1 MVDAQDKELEARR
14 RKIVA
19 AMLSHVPLDGWTD
32 HALHAGA
39 RDAGLTPEAAEAA
52 FPGAMA
58 EVARYF
64 STDADHRMTD
74 ALARRPLQDL
84 KMRERIA
91 LAVRLRLE
99 QNAPLKEA
107 WRHLLGF
114 LALPQNAALGL
125 ECMYRTVD
133 AIWRSAGDTSTDFN
147 FYTKRA
153 LLAGVVAATALYW
166 LDDQSAD
173 SEDSFAF
180 LDRRIEDIIS
190 LQEGGDKL
198 KARARELARELGD
211 PFHLFRGDE
220 DRPQKTG
227 PGDATG

>member
-1 MVDAQDKELEARR
+1 MAKDQDKDLEARR

-19 AMLSHVPLDGWTD
+19 AMLSHVPLDGWTEA
-32 HALHAGA
+32 ALHAGA
-39 RDAGLTPEAAEAA
+39 RDGGLTAEDADTA

-64 STDADHRMTD
+64 STDADRRMTD
-74 ALARRPLQDL
+74 ALARQALEDL
-84 KMRERIA
+84 KIRERIA

-99 QNAPLKEA
+99 QNATHKEA
-107 WRHLLGF
+107 LRHLLGF
-114 LALPQNAALGL
+114 LALPRNAALGL

-133 AIWRSAGDTSTDFN
+133 AMWHSAGDTSTDFN

-153 LLAGVVAATALYW
+153 LLTGVVAATALYW

-180 LDRRIEDIIS
+180 LDRCIGDIIT
-190 LQEGGDKL
+190 LQEGGGKL
-198 KARARELARELGD
+198 KARARELACELGD
-211 PFHLFRGDE
+211 PFHLFRGDDNE
-220 DRPQKTG
+220 DRPQ
-227 PGDATG
+227 

>member
-19 AMLSHVPLDGWTD
+19 LMLSHVQLDGWTD
-32 HALHAGA
+32 AALHAGA
-39 RDAGLTPEAAEAA
+39 RDAGLAPKDADAA
-52 FPGAMA
+52 FPGGMA
-58 EVARYF
+58 EVAKYF
-64 STDADHRMTD
+64 STDADRRMTE
-74 ALARRPLQDL
+74 ALVGRRLQDL
-84 KMRERIA
+84 KTRERIA

-99 QNAPLKEA
+99 QNAPHKEA
-107 WRHLLGF
+107 LRHLLGF
-114 LALPQNAALGL
+114 LALPQNATLGL

-133 AIWRSAGDTSTDFN
+133 AMWRSAGDTSTDFN

-166 LDDQSAD
+166 LDDQSPE

-180 LDRRIEDIIS
+180 LDRRIEDIIT

-198 KARARELARELGD
+198 KSRAREWARELGD
-211 PFHLFRGDE
+211 PFHLFRGDDNE
-220 DRPQKTG
+220 GRPKSDRP
-227 PGDATG
+227 